1 MKNFDLQNK
10 QMSVLNQGV
19 NFCKDYVKSGDDLN
33 SSICRNIADIT
44 NNYNNDE
51 NISEKSK
58 EEIAKYGIDANVKIA
73 CNRNMWTG
81 IGLIALSVTSL
92 SIFSILNNRKDT

>member
-51 NISEKSK
+51 NIGEKSK

-73 CNRNMWTG
+73 CNRMWTG
-81 IGLIALSVTSL
+81 FGLIALSFTSL
-92 SIFSILNNRKDT
+92 CIVGIFNNRKDS